1 MYRFALRPR
10 WILSHLLALAI
21 VAACIVAGFWQLD
34 RLDQRRSANALQEA
48 RGELPVVPVTDLLEP
63 VDPAATDEAA
73 DAVEQQVDEVVLRP
87 VGVTGTYQIEDQV
100 TVANRTF
107 EGAPGYWVLTPLL
120 TDDGT
125 GVLVNRGW
133 IPMALGDDASPADPP
148 SGEVTVVGTIAASQR
163 RGSFGAT
170 DPDEGRLDRL
180 ARADVGRVAA
190 QVDYPLLPAY
200 INLSAQEPAQP
211 ADVPTPIPPV
221 ELGEGPHQG
230 YAVQWFIFAAIAAG
244 GYPLILRKVARERAA
259 EREAA
264 ISPNG
269 DGPESASS
277 LDSKPKKRRRYSS
290 YVPVDD

>member
-10 WILSHLLALAI
+10 WILSHLLAVAI
-21 VAACIVAGFWQLD
+21 VVACIAAGLWQLD
-34 RLDQRRSANALQEA
+34 RLDQRRSANALQAA
-48 RGELPVVPVTDLLEP
+48 RSELPVVPITDLLS
-63 VDPAATDEAA
+63 PAQGRDDDE
-73 DAVEQQVDEVVLRP
+73 VERQVDDVALRP
-87 VGVTGTYQIEDQV
+87 VSVTGIYQLHDQV

-107 EGAPGYWVLTPLL
+107 EGAPGYWVLTPML
-120 TDDGT
+120 TEDGT

-133 IPMALGDDASPADPP
+133 VPVAIGEDLSRADPP
-148 SGEVTVVGTIAASQR
+148 PGPVTVVGFVAASQQ

-200 INLSAQEPAQP
+200 INLSAQDPAQP
-211 ADVPTPIPPV
+211 DQTPVPVPPV

-230 YAVQWFIFAAIAAG
+230 YAFQWFIFASIAAG

-259 EREAA
+259 EGEEAEEGEE
-264 ISPNG
+264 P
-269 DGPESASS
+269 DGKKPPRRRRRSS
-277 LDSKPKKRRRYSS
+277 L
-290 YVPVDD
+290 VPVDD